1 MRVKKGQLRRWK
13 SDDIW
18 DGKVFMTLSSRV
30 VLGRDRRHEIGHGNP
45 RRGEIMWTILQE
57 ENRIEDIPQ
66 MEIHSDSE
74 VIDETR

>member
-18 DGKVFMTLSSRV
+18 GGKVFMTLSSRV
-30 VLGRDRRHEIGHGNP
+30 VHGRDRRKELGWGGG
-45 RRGEIMWTILQE
+45 RRGEIMWTILE
-57 ENRIEDIPQ
+57 DGNCIEDVPQ

-74 VIDETR
+74 VIDETG